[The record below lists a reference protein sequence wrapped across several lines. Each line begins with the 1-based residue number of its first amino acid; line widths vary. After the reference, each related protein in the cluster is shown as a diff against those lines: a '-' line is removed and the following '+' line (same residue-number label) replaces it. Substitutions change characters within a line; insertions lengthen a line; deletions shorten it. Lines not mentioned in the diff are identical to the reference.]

1 MVGVVELDRIFL
13 QRRDV
18 VLRPDRVGRAR
29 SGRRLVGKENVL
41 AAEPLQAVAV
51 EVVRMTVREPDVFG
65 VEDVAL
71 AVGRDAVA
79 QSPAAEIGGVLVA
92 EPRIGRKD
100 RLSAMSVALPV
111 VETLSMG
118 FPPLRM

>member
-1 MVGVVELDRIFL
+1 LAVRQDRDVATLRAQVVRDAAADMVGE
-13 QRRDV
+13 
-18 VLRPDRVGRAR
+18 
-29 SGRRLVGKENVL
+29 ENVL
-41 AAEPLQAVAV
+41 AAELLQDVAV